1 MKFRLF
7 NKNVVSIIITL
18 FIFCSFSSGTVS
30 GEPIAPSNKGG
41 ILNAM
46 FSPDESLLIVMTI
59 NGIYLYSTAGYT
71 EIAFIET
78 DNPINY
84 LKFNNDGT
92 LFVTGGSDNT
102 VRLWDAKEHLEV
114 AVLSG
119 HKAKITAVNF
129 NSDGSIIASGSED
142 GVVKLWDAKTR
153 FFITNLVG
161 HNSKIMFINFS
172 PDNNMIITGS
182 EDNIVKLWDT
192 KTYQELG
199 TLRGKLDWLLSDD
212 LQARMIAPKRPKY
225 VEKLKVNEL
234 RVPESAIIAGDT
246 AVLQTIADYTGDES
260 ALTYTW
266 SASAGSI
273 MGTGSKATYKAPDS
287 PGSYSVNVRA
297 SDGAIAS
304 ERTAEISVESPF
316 SSAGLVIDSNKH
328 WPAIAFKDKMSYNVK
343 VNRLTGGKII
353 LHYDITQDKDNYD
366 AFLSIEIGKRVI
378 LQDMAIGNEQPSTG
392 IRTIRDIDVS
402 DVITEPGQYIINF
415 YIRPGDRV
423 QSGWLLNSASLLGVE
438 GSSEPL

>member
-1 MKFRLF
+1 MKFRLSNVIF
-7 NKNVVSIIITL
+7 ICFLLFFICSFYVKVVS
-18 FIFCSFSSGTVS
+18 S
-30 GEPIAPSNKGG
+30 EAIAPINKGG

-46 FSPDESLLIVMTI
+46 FSPDGSLLIVMTS
-59 NGIYLYSTAGYT
+59 NGIYLYNTAGYM

-78 DNPINY
+78 DNPMNY
-84 LKFNNDGT
+84 IKFNNDGT
-92 LFVTGGSDNT
+92 YFVTGGSDNT

-114 AVLSG
+114 AILSG

-129 NSDGSIIASGSED
+129 SPDGNMIASGSED
-142 GVVKLWDAKTR
+142 GIVKLWDAKTR
-153 FFITNLVG
+153 FFITNLIG
-161 HNSKIMFINFS
+161 HSSKIMFINFS
-172 PDNNMIITGS
+172 PDNNIIITGS

-192 KTYQELG
+192 STYQELG
-199 TLRGKLDWLLSDD
+199 TLRGKLDWFLSDT

-234 RVPESAIIAGDT
+234 KVPESTIVAGDT
-246 AVLQTIADYTGDES
+246 AVLQTVADYTGDES

-266 SASAGSI
+266 SASAGNI
-273 MGTGSKATYKAPDS
+273 LGTGNKATYKAPDS
-287 PGSYSVNVRA
+287 PGNYSVNVRA
-297 SDGAIAS
+297 SDGTIAS
-304 ERTAEISVESPF
+304 ERTAEISVGKPY
-316 SSAGLVIDSNKH
+316 SSASLIIDTNKH
-328 WPAIAFKDKMSYNVK
+328 WPAIAFKDKMSYSVK
-343 VNRLTGGKII
+343 VNRLTGGKVL

-402 DVITEPGQYIINF
+402 DIITEPGQYIINL
-415 YIRPGDRV
+415 YIRPGDRTPN
-423 QSGWLLNSASLLGVE
+423 GWLLNEASLIGVE

>member
-1 MKFRLF
+1 MKFRSFDL
-7 NKNVVSIIITL
+7 NVVSIIIAI
-18 FIFCSFSSGTVS
+18 FIFCSLYLEPAL
-30 GEPIAPSNKGG
+30 GEAIAPLYKGE

-46 FSPDESLLIVMTI
+46 FSPDGSLFIVMTA
-59 NGIYLYSTAGYT
+59 NGIYLYNTAGYK

-84 LKFNNDGT
+84 IKFNNDGA
-92 LFVTGGSDNT
+92 LFVTGSNDNT
-102 VRLWDAKEHLEV
+102 VRLWDAKEHLEI
-114 AVLSG
+114 AILSG
-119 HKAKITAVNF
+119 HKARITAVNF
-129 NSDGSIIASGSED
+129 SPDGNIIASGSED
-142 GVVKLWDAKTR
+142 GIVKLWDAKTR

-161 HNSKIMFINFS
+161 HNSKIMFVNFS

-182 EDNIVKLWDT
+182 EDNIVKLWDA

-199 TLRGKLDWLLSDD
+199 TLRGKLDWFLSDA
-212 LQARMIAPKRPKY
+212 LLARMIAPKRPKY

-234 RVPESAIIAGDT
+234 KVPESAIIAGDT
-246 AVLQTIADYTGDES
+246 AVLQTVADYTGDES
-260 ALTYTW
+260 ALNYTW

-273 MGTGSKATYKAPDS
+273 LGKGNKATYKAPDT

-304 ERTAEISVESPF
+304 ERTAEISVESP
-316 SSAGLVIDSNKH
+316 SSFASLLIDTNKY
-328 WPAIAFKDKMSYNVK
+328 WPAIALKDKISYNVK
-343 VNRLTGGKII
+343 VDRLTGGRVI

-366 AFLSIEIGKRVI
+366 AFLSIEIGKRII

-402 DVITEPGQYIINF
+402 DVITEPGQYIINL
-415 YIRPGDRV
+415 YIRPGDRA
-423 QSGWLLNSASLLGVE
+423 QNGWLLNEASLIGVE
-438 GSSEPL
+438 GSSESL

>member
-1 MKFRLF
+1 MRIRLS
-7 NKNVVSIIITL
+7 NVVLFMSFLL
-18 FIFCSFSSGTVS
+18 FIFCSFYVTVS
-30 GEPIAPSNKGG
+30 GEAIAPINKGG

-46 FSPDESLLIVMTI
+46 FSPDGSLLIVMTS
-59 NGIYLYSTAGYT
+59 NGIYLYNTAGYM

-84 LKFNNDGT
+84 IKFNNDGT
-92 LFVTGGSDNT
+92 FFVTGGSDNT

-114 AVLSG
+114 AILSG

-129 NSDGSIIASGSED
+129 SLDGSKIASGSED
-142 GVVKLWDAKTR
+142 GVVKLWDAETR

-172 PDNNMIITGS
+172 PDNNIIVTGS
-182 EDNIVKLWDT
+182 EDNIVKLWDAT
-192 KTYQELG
+192 TYQELG
-199 TLRGKLDWLLSDD
+199 TLRGKLDWFLSDT
-212 LQARMIAPKRPKY
+212 LQARMIAPKRLKY

-234 RVPESAIIAGDT
+234 KVPESAIIAGDT
-246 AVLQTIADYTGDES
+246 TFLQTAADYTGDES

-266 SASAGSI
+266 SASAGNI
-273 MGTGSKATYKAPDS
+273 MGTGNKATYKAPDN
-287 PGSYSVNVRA
+287 PGNYSVNVRA
-297 SDGAIAS
+297 SDGTIAS
-304 ERTAEISVESPF
+304 ERTAEISVEKPNF
-316 SSAGLVIDSNKH
+316 SATLIIDTNKH
-328 WPAIAFKDKMSYNVK
+328 WPATALKDKMSYSVK
-343 VNRLTGGKII
+343 INRLTGGKVI

-402 DVITEPGQYIINF
+402 DVITEPGQYIINL
-415 YIRPGDRV
+415 YIRPGDRT
-423 QSGWLLNSASLLGVE
+423 QNGWLLNEASLIGVE